1 MEIIEK
7 TINEIMEANG
17 KHKDVYFEKLYG
29 PYPDRMGCY
38 EEGGQF
44 FIYQTDERGLKSTYG
59 PYSTYRET
67 ILRLVTMMR
76 LHSEEF
82 NWFTDEFRGLP
93 LKKNRER
100 KE

>member
-1 MEIIEK
+1 MTEMEIIEK
-7 TINEIMEANG
+7 TLNEIMDANG
-17 KHKDVYFEKLYG
+17 KHRKVNYGKIYG
-29 PYPDRMGCY
+29 PYPDILGCY

-67 ILRLVTMMR
+67 ILHLVLMMR

-82 NWFTDEFRGLP
+82 NWLTDEFRDLP
-93 LKKNRER
+93 LKKNRT
-100 KE
+100 